1 MVLNQTSEV
10 RRKEKQNNLGEKKK
24 VKLYVNY
31 FSPSS
36 TFICAVL
43 LTIIFQRFVT
53 QELQLCFTNRRSIL
67 QSSRLLDFK
76 LTPKSSTD
84 GIVYR
89 VVARL
94 STARVFSG
102 RICTP

>member
-36 TFICAVL
+36 TFTCTLL
-43 LTIIFQRFVT
+43 LTLIFSKVCDTRIT
-53 QELQLCFTNRRSIL
+53 TMLH
-67 QSSRLLDFK
+67 
-76 LTPKSSTD
+76 KS
-84 GIVYR
+84 
-89 VVARL
+89 L
-94 STARVFSG
+94 
-102 RICTP
+102 